1 MQFIGV
7 INPKII
13 LQKYKMRLFLNPGI
27 LRDKTINENFTNLPS
42 NYVNSSKV
50 VERYLYNL
58 IEFSVYN
65 QFPFLKIKV
74 PNLCAFDFKKVCDTK
89 TPFMNKLLDY

>member
-7 INPKII
+7 KNPKII
-13 LQKYKMRLFLNPGI
+13 LQKYKMRLFLNPGTI
-27 LRDKTINENFTNLPS
+27 RDKERFTNIPP
-42 NYVNSSKV
+42 NDVNSSKV

-65 QFPFLKIKV
+65 QFPFHKTKV
-74 PNLCAFDFKKVCDTK
+74 SNLCVFDFKKVFDTK